1 MIRMAGL
8 HIYTSN
14 RLEILAEQLAR
25 IVRTPLSSPLAP
37 EQIVVQS
44 RGMERW
50 ISMQLAEI
58 NGISANCSFPFPNT
72 FLESIC
78 KTVRPELPDI
88 SPFEPSILTFRLMRI
103 IPECLHSNEFVELR
117 SYLAGDNRQLKL
129 YQLAGKIADLFDQYL
144 VFRPELI
151 FAWEAA
157 KEENKSP
164 HRWQARLWRK
174 LVGEIGNR
182 HRARMRQTLIDRINQ
197 SKLDLAAL
205 PARAAV
211 FGISY
216 LPLFHL
222 QAFAEMSRLMEI
234 NFFIVNPC
242 REYWSDI
249 VSDRE
254 ISINRRKSD
263 KVAENLE
270 WYHLERGNRLL
281 ASMGTQGR
289 HFFDLIA
296 GLDCPVH
303 EHFEEPDAN
312 GILAGLQSDILN
324 LRDRGREGRD
334 GIEIPEYQPGA
345 AGTVGLKAEQINK
358 SLQIHVCHSPMREIE
373 ILHDNLLAMFEE
385 DAQLTPRDIIVMTP
399 DIETYAPF
407 VHAVFD
413 AQTDETL
420 RIPFSIADQSYRRE
434 NRTSDG
440 FLALLDMAGS
450 RFEAP
455 RVLRLLEYPEIK
467 AKFDLADSDL
477 KIVERWIN
485 DTCIRWGIDEGSR
498 VEAGLPGYTENT
510 WRAGLDRLI
519 LGYAMPGEG
528 RTTFNGILP
537 YDDIEGGEVQ
547 ILGRFAKFV
556 ERLFAWS
563 DRLSRPRKLSAWRV
577 TLSALVDQFLQ
588 PDDSTEREIQFLRQT
603 LEELGD
609 KETSADFREVV
620 ELEVVKSY
628 VKSNLGK
635 NNYGSGFLTGGITFC
650 AMLPLRSIP
659 FKVICLIGL
668 NNDAFPRE
676 HLPLN
681 FDLMAQHPR
690 AGDRSRRNDD
700 KYLFLESIISARKS
714 FYVSYVG
721 QSIQDNSALPP
732 SVLVSELLDT
742 IEQGF
747 DTGNF
752 PIFDQIITRHR
763 LQPFSDAYFREDSGL
778 FSYSTE
784 NMLAGS
790 GKDDNRQ
797 PVAFFHRKLPLA
809 GPELEKWNKVNLDSL
824 GWFFRNPARYLV
836 QKRLGMVLE
845 DDLELPDERE
855 TFNLQP
861 LAKYLIGQN
870 LLRNRLAGV
879 ALQDFRSVQK
889 ATGQLP
895 PERVGDYYYSEMSVE
910 VLNFT
915 RQIQKYISARA
926 LEPINVDFETAGFE
940 ISGRLAPIAEFGCVR
955 FRYGRRR
962 AEDLLI
968 SWIEH
973 LVYCHTAPT
982 DFETR
987 TYLICKDRAVQFEP
1001 LTDSLP
1007 LLTVLLG
1014 LYHRGL
1020 EHPLHFFPQSSLEY
1034 AEKVLVKSMPETIAL
1049 SQVKKKW
1056 TGSGYSKNF
1065 NPESRNPYYDL
1076 CFRQTDPFDEQFKQI
1091 AIMVFEPLLDHC
1103 RDLRLS
1109 VL

>member
-1 MIRMAGL
+1 MTGL

-50 ISMQLAEI
+50 ISMQLADI
-58 NGISANCSFPFPNT
+58 NGISANCRFPFPNA
-72 FLESIC
+72 FLESIY
-78 KTVRPELPDI
+78 KTVKPDLPEI

-103 IPECLHSNEFVELR
+103 IPECLTLNGFEELR
-117 SYLAGDNRQLKL
+117 SYLAGANRNLKL

-164 HRWQARLWRK
+164 HRWQARLWRE
-174 LVGEIGNR
+174 LVAEIGTW
-182 HRARMRQTLIDRINQ
+182 HRARMRRTLINRIHQ
-197 SKLDLAAL
+197 SKLDPAVL
-205 PARAAV
+205 PARV
-211 FGISY
+211 SMFGMSY
-216 LPLFHL
+216 LPQFHL

-254 ISINRRKSD
+254 ISIKRRKSD
-263 KVAENLE
+263 KIAENIE
-270 WYHLERGNRLL
+270 WYHLDRGNRLL

-289 HFFDLIA
+289 HFFDLMA

-303 EHFEEPDAN
+303 DHFAEPEGH

-324 LRDRGREGRD
+324 LRDRGNESAD
-334 GIEIPEYQPGA
+334 EVEILEDRPGA
-345 AGTVGLKAEQINK
+345 VGPTGFKAEGGDK

-385 DAQLTPRDIIVMTP
+385 NATLAPRDIIVMTP

-413 AQTDETL
+413 AQSDETL
-420 RIPFSIADQSYRRE
+420 RIPFSIADQSHRRE
-434 NRTSDG
+434 NRTVDG
-440 FLALLDMAGS
+440 FLALLEMADS

-455 RVLRLLEYPEIK
+455 RILRLLEYSEIK
-467 AKFDLADSDL
+467 SKFDLADSDL
-477 KIVERWIN
+477 KIVERWII
-485 DTCIRWGIDEGSR
+485 DTHIRWGIDEGSR
-498 VEAGLPGYTENT
+498 IKAGLPGYPENT

-519 LGYAMPGEG
+519 LGYAMPGES

-547 ILGRFAKFV
+547 ILGRFAKFI

-563 DRLSRPRKLSAWRV
+563 ETLSQTRTLGAWRGV
-577 TLSALVDQFLQ
+577 LLALMEQFLQ
-588 PDDSTEREIQFLRQT
+588 PNDRTEREFQFLRQT
-603 LEELGD
+603 LEELGA
-609 KETSADFREVV
+609 KEASADFKEAV
-620 ELEVVKSY
+620 ELKVIQSY
-628 VKSNLGK
+628 LRSNLEK
-635 NNYGSGFLTGGITFC
+635 NNFGSGFLTGGITFC

-659 FKVICLIGL
+659 FKVVCLIGL
-668 NNDAFPRE
+668 NNDTFPRE
-676 HLPLN
+676 HQPLN

-700 KYLFLESIISARKS
+700 KYLFLESIVSARRT
-714 FYVSYVG
+714 FYISYVG
-721 QSIQDNSALPP
+721 QSILDNSALPP

-742 IEQGF
+742 VEQGF
-747 DTGNF
+747 AASDVS
-752 PIFDQIITRHR
+752 ILDQFVTRHR
-763 LQPFSDAYFREDSGL
+763 LQPFSEAYFREDSRL

-790 GKDDNRQ
+790 AKNDNRQ
-797 PVAFFHRKLPLA
+797 PLAFFNRRLPITDA
-809 GPELEKWNKVNLDSL
+809 ELERWYQLDLDSL
-824 GWFFRNPARYLV
+824 GRFFLNPARYLV
-836 QKRLGMVLE
+836 QKRLGIVLE
-845 DDLELPDERE
+845 DDLYLSDERE
-855 TFNLQP
+855 TFQLQP
-861 LAKYLIGQN
+861 LERYLIGQN
-870 LLRNRLAGV
+870 LLKNRLSGV
-879 ALQDFRSVQK
+879 TLQDFRPVQK

-895 PERVGDYYYSEMSVE
+895 PGRVGDYYYSDMSIE
-910 VLNFT
+910 VQNFA
-915 RQIQKYISARA
+915 RRIEKYATARV
-926 LEPINVDFETAGFE
+926 LEPIDVAFETAGVE
-940 ISGRLAPIAEFGCVR
+940 ITGRLAPLAEFGCVR
-955 FRYGRRR
+955 IRYGRLR
-962 AEDLLI
+962 AEDLLKA
-968 SWIEH
+968 WIEH
-973 LVYCHTAPT
+973 LVYCHTAPE
-982 DFETR
+982 DFAKH

-1007 LLTVLLG
+1007 NLAVLLK
-1014 LYHRGL
+1014 LYQRGL
-1020 EHPLHFFPQSSLEY
+1020 ESPLHFFPQSSFEY
-1034 AEKVLVKSMPETIAL
+1034 AEKVLVKSVPELTAL
-1049 SQVKKKW
+1049 SQAKSKW
-1056 TGSGYSKNF
+1056 TGGGYSKNIKA
-1065 NPESRNPYYDL
+1065 ESQDPYYDL

-1091 AIMVFEPLLDHC
+1091 AIAVFEPLLDHC
-1103 RDLRLS
+1103 RDIELS